1 MDFELERAFG
11 PLDGP
16 RITGFPCKILCALL
30 SRIET
35 ISSAPEIPIA
45 FGFNKPSSIK
55 LCIDL
60 SLEVLYELTSADR
73 FELESFKSLK
83 LILLIFP
90 LAFIPSIIRS
100 PVPYAVV
107 RKICLFSIENK
118 LFI

>member
-1 MDFELERAFG
+1 MLEVAFG
-11 PLDGP
+11 PFDGP
-16 RITGFPCKILCALL
+16 RITGNPCKILCALL
-30 SRIET
+30 SRIEI
-35 ISSAPEIPIA
+35 ISSALEMPIA
-45 FGFNKPSSIK
+45 LGFNNPSFIK

-73 FELESFKSLK
+73 FELESLKSLK

-90 LAFIPSIIRS
+90 LAFMPSTIRS

-118 LFI
+118 LVM